1 MHPALYLIPCWHF
14 MLQPAEASEV
24 VGGAQE
30 PGETAASEA
39 TSVRRQGLG
48 PVFSSLLSVCP
59 VLSVFCLSAA
69 SLCSS
74 PRLVQGTVLW
84 KSTGQGSLAQDTGTQ
99 PLPSCGFSH
108 TAIGPADSS
117 AIPSELSSGCG
128 GGDLLRNCE
137 WGGGGQRWDWTLGPA
152 PGIHVQGE
160 RRLANSVAFVSGA
173 WGGGGSP
180 LFTG

>member
-39 TSVRRQGLG
+39 TSVRRQGPG

-84 KSTGQGSLAQDTGTQ
+84 KSTGQGSLAQDTRTQ
-99 PLPSCGFSH
+99 PLPSCGFSYM
-108 TAIGPADSS
+108 AIGPADSS
-117 AIPSELSSGCG
+117 PIPQSSLPAVVVETFSATVNGAVEG
-128 GGDLLRNCE
+128 SAGTGRLDL
-137 WGGGGQRWDWTLGPA
+137 P
-152 PGIHVQGE
+152 PGFMFKV
-160 RRLANSVAFVSGA
+160 SVG
-173 WGGGGSP
+173 
-180 LFTG
+180 